1 MLINRYLHNNRKCK
15 KVVLLIM
22 PYGVQYKGKGMKN
35 PLFHPS
41 FNTFAAAS
49 YPHHGLVELV
59 AVALGTVAQLHPV
72 IVNRRDGI
80 AQEVGYLG
88 AAAYAEAHKGED
100 AQLGVELLARFE
112 AYACLRTQQGVEIF
126 DERRKQFRNES
137 SKCV

>member
-1 MLINRYLHNNRKCK
+1 MMVHKCK
-15 KVVLLIM
+15 NTER
-22 PYGVQYKGKGMKN
+22 GMKN

-49 YPHHGLVELV
+49 YPHNGLVELV

-72 IVNRRDGI
+72 IVYRGDRI
-80 AQEVGYLG
+80 AQEVCYLG
-88 AAAYAEAHKGED
+88 AAAYTEAHKGEY

-126 DERRKQFRNES
+126 DERRKQF
-137 SKCV
+137 